1 MKNKKH
7 EVRKTVVAR
16 PAARPSAWPWI
27 LAVTG
32 AVLVAFWAYSPA
44 MHGEFL
50 FDDNFL
56 PFALPNA
63 ATPLS
68 TWIGQIRPVLMTTY
82 WLNWRISGEDPYSF
96 HLLNVVFHCVTGIL
110 IFLIVSRLL
119 EWSGAQDWRR
129 NLLAGFAAVI
139 FLLHPA
145 QTESVAYLAGRSE
158 SLSAMFSAAALTV
171 FLYRRQAAASW
182 ATVALVFVLFG
193 AAILSKEQAVVLP
206 AVLLLTDYWWNPGFS
221 FKGIRGNWRLY
232 GPMAAAG
239 AAGVAFFWNLILG
252 IGTSGTAGFGMK
264 DFTWYQYFFTQC
276 RALFVYIG
284 IFLLPVNLTADWDFP
299 VSRTILDRGA
309 IFGLLALVA
318 LAAAAWRYRR
328 RFPLASYGY
337 FVFLLLM
344 SPTSSVLPIK
354 DTIAER
360 RLYLPMLGLLLIV
373 VDLARRLKL
382 DRKALAAGCLVVA
395 LLAAGATRARAHV
408 WTDQMSLWEDTVR
421 KSPNKA
427 RGHVLLGFAYQIGQ
441 QYGSAIREYEQAARL
456 QPPTQDLLV
465 NWALACD
472 ALNQPDL
479 ALAKLNQAV
488 LLPAPSN
495 VSPANVYAQIARVY
509 AERSRWAE
517 ALEAL
522 ATAEKVDPKFPDTY
536 VYRGKVYLNANQV
549 PAAIQEY
556 RRALLIDP
564 TLEDARHDLA
574 LAEARL
580 RAGR

>member
-1 MKNKKH
+1 MKSKKR
-7 EVRKTVVAR
+7 EARKAVVAP
-16 PAARPSAWPWI
+16 PAARSGAWPWV
-27 LAVTG
+27 LAVVG
-32 AVLVAFWAYSPA
+32 AAVVVFWAYGPA

-63 ATPLS
+63 ATPLRA
-68 TWIGQIRPVLMTTY
+68 WIGQIRPVLMTTY
-82 WLNWRISGEDPYSF
+82 WLNWRISGDDPYSF
-96 HLLNVVFHCVTGIL
+96 HVLNVVFHCMTGAL
-110 IFLIVSRLL
+110 VFLIVGRLL
-119 EWSGAQDWRR
+119 EWSGAQESRR
-129 NLLAGFAAVI
+129 RLLAGFAALV
-139 FLLHPA
+139 FLLHPV

-158 SLSAMFSAAALTV
+158 SLSALLAAAALAV

-182 ATVALVFVLFG
+182 TTVAIIFVLFG

-221 FKGIRGNWRLY
+221 FKGIRGNWKLY
-232 GPMAAAG
+232 APLAVAG
-239 AAGVAFFWNLILG
+239 AAGVAFLWKLILG
-252 IGTSGTAGFGMK
+252 ASTFATAGFGIK

-328 RFPLASYGY
+328 RFPLATYGY

-354 DTIAER
+354 DPIAER

-373 VDLARRLKL
+373 VDLASRLKL
-382 DRKALAAGCLVVA
+382 ERKAVAAGCLVVA

-408 WTDQMSLWEDTVR
+408 WNDQLSLWEDTVR

-441 QYGSAIREYEQAARL
+441 QYDAAIREYEQAARL
-456 QPPTQDLLV
+456 QPATQDLLV

-488 LLPAPSN
+488 LLPPPTN

-517 ALEAL
+517 ALQAL
-522 ATAEKVDPKFPDTY
+522 ATAEKLDPQFPDTY

-549 PAAIQEY
+549 PAAVQEY
-556 RRALLIDP
+556 RRALAIDS

-574 LAEARL
+574 IAEARL
-580 RAGR
+580 RAGH